1 MVWLEGREAKHSPDV
16 DFPGPLPKF
25 PELESGTESQASL
38 LLSHL
43 DQRLPDTPL
52 SLLSA
57 AWLPAHLPGAMSTP
71 PGSAIA
77 EEALCRSMAPE
88 KGARRQ
94 GWVRAEDQLWIPRW
108 EAG

>member
-57 AWLPAHLPGAMSTP
+57 AWLPAHLSGAMSTP
-71 PGSAIA
+71 PRSAIA
-77 EEALCRSMAPE
+77 EGSTVQVYGTRE
-88 KGARRQ
+88 GARRQ
-94 GWVRAEDQLWIPRW
+94 GWVRAEDRLWIPRW